1 MRSILLQNEILF
13 IILAFISIVSSI
25 VMISAHRPVDS
36 ALSFIV
42 TLISIGALFAL
53 VDASFLFIVQVIIY
67 AGAILSLIIFIIMLL
82 NIKDENLPDEK
93 NRFKWL
99 FATSLLIFPFSWIL
113 IDLILRS
120 DIETNT
126 PHVENFGTI
135 HDVGITLF
143 SEWVLPFELVS
154 ILLLVA
160 LVGSVTLVKKDDK

>member
-1 MRSILLQNEILF
+1 MQNEILF
-13 IILAFISIVSSI
+13 IILAFISITSSI
-25 VMISAHRPVDS
+25 VMISAYRPIDS

-53 VDASFLFIVQVIIY
+53 VNASFLFIVQIIIY

-93 NRFKWL
+93 NRIKWL
-99 FATSLLIFPFSWIL
+99 IATSLLILPFSLIL

-120 DIETNT
+120 NIEQNAL
-126 PHVENFGTI
+126 HVEEFGTI
-135 HDVGITLF
+135 SDVGLTLF
-143 SEWVLPFELVS
+143 SQWVLPFELVS

-160 LVGSVTLVKKDDK
+160 LVGSVTLVKKGLK